1 MKRTHL
7 TSWHFALV
15 LAAVVLFLTGRN
27 HPSNSQTETLAPTWE
42 VYFSLHGGATSA
54 IVKTLDQARKSI
66 LVQAYS
72 FTSVP
77 IASALVRARRRGVDV
92 HVILDKS
99 QRTQKY
105 SCTDVLVHSGIKTYI
120 DASHAIAHNKVMII
134 DNHIILTGS
143 FNFSK
148 AAEEA
153 NAENVLII
161 QEVDLAARF
170 LSNWRIHQTH
180 SDPYSQ
186 RRTSHKQPR
195 NSLIGVLT
203 NTNS

>member
-1 MKRTHL
+1 M
-7 TSWHFALV
+7 
-15 LAAVVLFLTGRN
+15 
-27 HPSNSQTETLAPTWE
+27 
-42 VYFSLHGGATSA
+42 
-54 IVKTLDQARKSI
+54 
-66 LVQAYS
+66 
-72 FTSVP
+72 
-77 IASALVRARRRGVDV
+77 DV

-105 SCTDVLVHSGIKTYI
+105 SCTDLLVHSGIKTYL

-153 NAENVLII
+153 NAENVLIM
-161 QEVDLAARF
+161 QDMDLAARF
-170 LSNWRIHQTH
+170 LANWRIHQTH

-186 RRTSHKQPR
+186 
-195 NSLIGVLT
+195 
-203 NTNS
+203 

>member
-1 MKRTHL
+1 MKPTKI
-7 TSWHFALV
+7 TSWHFILI

-27 HPSNSQTETLAPTWE
+27 HPSNSQTETLAATWD
-42 VYFSLHGGATSA
+42 VYFSPQGGATSA
-54 IVKTLDQARKSI
+54 IVKSLDQARKSI

-77 IASALVRARRRGVDV
+77 IASALVSARRRGVDV
-92 HVILDKS
+92 QVILDKS

-105 SCTDVLVHSGIKTYI
+105 SCADFLVRSGIKTYI

-134 DNHIILTGS
+134 DNQFVVTGS

-161 QEVDLAARF
+161 QNVDLAARF
-170 LSNWRIHQTH
+170 LVNWRIHHVH
-180 SDPYSQ
+180 SALHSQ
-186 RRTSHKQPR
+186 
-195 NSLIGVLT
+195 
-203 NTNS
+203 

>member
-1 MKRTHL
+1 MKTTRV
-7 TSWHFALV
+7 TSWHFALI
-15 LAAVVLFLTGRN
+15 LAAAVLFLTGRN

-42 VYFSLHGGATSA
+42 VYFSPHGGATSA
-54 IVKTLDQARKSI
+54 IIKSLDQAGKSI

-77 IASALVRARRRGVDV
+77 VASALVRARRRGVDV

-105 SCTDVLVHSGIKTYI
+105 SCADLLVHSGIKTYI

-134 DNHIILTGS
+134 DSQFILTGS

-170 LSNWRIHQTH
+170 LANWRIHQTH

-186 RRTSHKQPR
+186 
-195 NSLIGVLT
+195 
-203 NTNS
+203 